1 MALLL
6 DAGALIAV
14 DRRDRNVRALL
25 SVAQAK
31 GLPVRTGAA
40 VVAQVWR
47 DGTQQANL
55 ARVLAGID
63 VLPLDGEHAR
73 RVGELLGATGT
84 TDVVDAHV
92 AVLAEP
98 ADRVL
103 TSDPADMDRLLE
115 ARRVLAAAVGV

>member
-6 DAGALIAV
+6 DAGALITIDRG
-14 DRRDRNVRALL
+14 DRRVRASLT
-25 SVAQAK
+25 VARQA
-31 GLPVRTGAA
+31 GIPLRTAA
-40 VVAQVWR
+40 PAVAQVWR
-47 DGTQQANL
+47 DGARQANL

-63 VLPLDGEHAR
+63 IVSLDADGAR

-92 AVLAEP
+92 AVLAQP

-103 TSDPADMDRLLE
+103 TSDPGDMARLLE
-115 ARRVLAAAVGV
+115 ARGTRAVTVRV